1 MADPASILAFVLAGV
16 KSAKI
21 AYDVL
26 SSFNDAP
33 ERVRRATA
41 DVKRL
46 RSTLERLSQCRVL
59 EGLSGQALAEPM
71 DGCLRDLNFF
81 TRELTRL
88 ALEPHSSRRKQFW
101 KRLMAMW
108 DEKAVSE
115 MCDRVAYNTAELN
128 FQLSLV
134 QR

>member
-1 MADPASILAFVLAGV
+1 MADPASILAFVLAGL

-21 AYDVL
+21 AHDVL

-33 ERVRRATA
+33 ERVRRATV

-46 RSTLERLSQCRVL
+46 RSTLERLSNSRAF
-59 EGLSGQALAEPM
+59 EGLSGQILTEPM
-71 DGCLRDLNFF
+71 KACVDDLDDFA
-81 TRELTRL
+81 RKLTRL
-88 ALEPHSSRRKQFW
+88 TLEPQSSRRKKYW

-108 DEKAVSE
+108 DEKALSE
-115 MCDRVAYNTAELN
+115 MSDRVANHTAELN
-128 FQLSLV
+128 LCLNLL

>member
-1 MADPASILAFVLAGV
+1 MADPASILAFVLAGL

-21 AYDVL
+21 AHDVL

-33 ERVRRATA
+33 ERVRRAAA

-46 RSTLERLSQCRVL
+46 RSTLERLSKCRVL
-59 EGLSGQALAEPM
+59 EGVGGQVFLEPM
-71 DGCLRDLNFF
+71 KACLYDLDAFSL
-81 TRELTRL
+81 ELTRL
-88 ALEPHSSRRKQFW
+88 ALEPQSSRRKKNW

-108 DEKAVSE
+108 EEKALSE
-115 MCDRVAYNTAELN
+115 MSDVVANHAANLN
-128 FQLSLV
+128 FCLNLV